1 MEEKK
6 IIRSKKDYV
15 QTASG
20 NIVCRKTILCG
31 SQNIHL
37 LGTCII
43 ESGVILRGDLVM
55 IRIGQYVILE
65 QNCIVRPCFKKI
77 KGKYGSVPISIGDC
91 VQIGENSV
99 VMASSIGSNVYIGK
113 NSIIGSGSIIKDNC
127 IILPDTTIAPNTL
140 IPPFTEWGGTPGV
153 MLRRLPESQNTLL
166 QQSAIEYYNNFE
178 LVSNKVQEEP
188 EKIQHSNTTLIK
200 SMKTGIT
207 NFAKNKGDN
216 GNGDDDDDDDDDDN
230 NNNNNNNNNSNN
242 DVNNNDRANDES
254 REDGEGKEGEDGR
267 EGGESELS

>member
-1 MEEKK
+1 
-6 IIRSKKDYV
+6 
-15 QTASG
+15 
-20 NIVCRKTILCG
+20 
-31 SQNIHL
+31 
-37 LGTCII
+37 
-43 ESGVILRGDLVM
+43 M

-153 MLRRLPESQNTLL
+153 MLRRLPESQNIIL

-200 SMKTGIT
+200 SMKTGISD
-207 NFAKNKGDN
+207 FAKNKGEN
-216 GNGDDDDDDDDDDN
+216 YDDDN
-230 NNNNNNNNNSNN
+230 NYNADNS
-242 DVNNNDRANDES
+242 DRGNEES
-254 REDGEGKEGEDGR
+254 REDGEGKEGENGR
-267 EGGESELS
+267 EGGESE